1 MKSNISI
8 AIPASLVA
16 EKSHLRDKTH
26 VIGRIGRSAA
36 IFRVQEI
43 VIYPDKPNESNLIQ
57 CILSYMETPQYLRK
71 YLIRKQPELRYV
83 GSLPPL
89 RTPHHPIKK
98 RVSDLIKGEYREG
111 VVLETDQTTTLAD
124 IGVEL
129 PIYLDGSVLPIGS
142 RTTIKIKEKSPK
154 LIGEPVKKNMVQQ
167 YGGYRVKVII
177 DNLRNYLTKT
187 HFDMRIATSRLGAS
201 INEHYNEVQT
211 KVIESENILVV
222 FGSYKEGLHKIV
234 GGNDI
239 VEKLFDYNLNMIPGQ
254 GTATVR
260 TEEAVHATLGI
271 LNTMLD

>member
-239 VEKLFDYNLNMIPGQ
+239 VEKLFDYNLNMISGQ

>member
-222 FGSYKEGLHKIV
+222 FGSYKEGLQKIV

-239 VEKLFDYNLNMIPGQ
+239 VEKLFDYNLNMISGQ